1 MSFQKIIIA
10 SAVFI
15 SMSALAQEYPM
26 GKPLIKNGMEISGVY
41 LPPIT
46 MDTDGMDHSNMHLPA
61 SKADVHMEADIHAT
75 EGNPNGFAEGDWIPN
90 LNIEYTISKLNKGAP
105 NRNANYNHSG
115 KFMTMVANDGP
126 HYGDN
131 IKLAGLGKY
140 RVTYRIS
147 PPTANQMAR
156 HIDKETGVAP
166 WFEPFEVS
174 WDFDYAGVG
183 RKGSY

>member
-1 MSFQKIIIA
+1 MYFQKIIIA
-10 SAVFI
+10 SAILI
-15 SMSALAQEYPM
+15 SMSAFAQEYPM
-26 GKPLIKNGMEISGVY
+26 GKPIIKNSMEISGVY

-61 SKADVHMEADIHAT
+61 SKSDVHMEADIHAT

-90 LNIEYTISKLNKGAP
+90 LNIEYTITKLSKGS
-105 NRNANYNHSG
+105 YSHSG
-115 KFMTMVANDGP
+115 KFMTMIANDGP

-131 IKLAGLGKY
+131 IKLDGLGKY

-166 WFEPFEVS
+166 WFKPFEVS